1 MKHYEAADVP
11 QKADVVKKL
20 CRGDAVGGEHMEG
33 VLGLKLSTEHSSFTE
48 KSAYKHLHLLLALLK
63 VPTIYKY

>member
-11 QKADVVKKL
+11 QKAVVVKKL

-33 VLGLKLSTEHSSFTE
+33 VLGLKLSTKFHSSFAVE
-48 KSAYKHLHLLLALLK
+48 SAYKHHLLAL
-63 VPTIYKY
+63 PTIYKD

>member
-11 QKADVVKKL
+11 QKAVVVKKL

-33 VLGLKLSTEHSSFTE
+33 VSVDSGRIWIEIVL
-48 KSAYKHLHLLLALLK
+48 
-63 VPTIYKY
+63 